1 MIVDTQRPRILNHL
15 ATVGPLTSLDAMAL
29 HGVARLA
36 ARIEELRKEG
46 HDIET
51 TMVEVKDR
59 HSSARRVARYVLLSP
74 PAAAVLF
81 DVPPVQDRRPKG
93 KATR

>member
-46 HDIET
+46 HDIESE
-51 TMVEVKDR
+51 MVKVTDR
-59 HSSARRVARYVLLSP
+59 HGRVCHVARYTLKKPGL
-74 PAAAVLF
+74 LF